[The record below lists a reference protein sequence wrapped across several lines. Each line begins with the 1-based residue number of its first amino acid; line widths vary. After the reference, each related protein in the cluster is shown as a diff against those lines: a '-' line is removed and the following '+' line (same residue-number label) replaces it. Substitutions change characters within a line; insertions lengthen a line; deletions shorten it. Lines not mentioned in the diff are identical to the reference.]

1 MRGTAISL
9 HTCRIGQRITPAC
22 AGNSQA
28 LNTLSPLLEDHPRVC
43 EEQRIHS
50 PAVAV
55 LVGSPPRVRGTV
67 VHGGLG
73 DVDDG
78 ITPAC
83 AGNSIRPLHGPPGG
97 SDHPRVCGEQPCCMT
112 RQMRLHGSPPRVRGT
127 GPFCGEQ
134 EKLSRIT
141 PACAGNRFGG
151 ASWNAVRHHHPRVC
165 GEQVS
170 IFPFPVACIG
180 SPPRV
185 RGTVGDVDDVDGGV
199 GITPAC
205 AGNSKEENI

>member
-1 MRGTAISL
+1 MRGTVIIPA
-9 HTCRIGQRITPAC
+9 GDGVAVRITPAC
-22 AGNSQA
+22 AGNSSA
-28 LNTLSPLLEDHPRVC
+28 TSSPAAPSGDHPRVC
-43 EEQRIHS
+43 GEQYFFGDAW
-50 PAVAV
+50 PMAA
-55 LVGSPPRVRGTV
+55 GSPPRVRGTV

-141 PACAGNRFGG
+141 PACAGNRFRFFR
-151 ASWNAVRHHHPRVC
+151 S
-165 GEQVS
+165 QL
-170 IFPFPVACIG
+170 
-180 SPPRV
+180 
-185 RGTVGDVDDVDGGV
+185 
-199 GITPAC
+199 PA
-205 AGNSKEENI
+205 

>member
-1 MRGTAISL
+1 MCGEQLGHLLPGGSLWGSPPRVRGTAISL

-67 VHGGLG
+67 FFWGRLAHGGR
-73 DVDDG
+73 

-83 AGNSIRPLHGPPGG
+83 AGNSRPW
-97 SDHPRVCGEQPCCMT
+97 
-112 RQMRLHGSPPRVRGT
+112 
-127 GPFCGEQ
+127 
-134 EKLSRIT
+134 
-141 PACAGNRFGG
+141 RFG
-151 ASWNAVRHHHPRVC
+151 
-165 GEQVS
+165 
-170 IFPFPVACIG
+170 
-180 SPPRV
+180 
-185 RGTVGDVDDVDGGV
+185 
-199 GITPAC
+199 
-205 AGNSKEENI
+205 